1 MWRTVQFFV
10 RKGGK
15 QAAKINVDNIRQPSL
30 SRNNITGPEHVNKK
44 MEEKRSSGKWKGNHS
59 RRQYDLKSR
68 VKGKKKESD
77 IRIPLISTNINQQI
91 ISNPSRQTTSNMDE
105 NEVSVCQTN

>member
-15 QAAKINVDNIRQPSL
+15 QAAKINADNIRQPSL
-30 SRNNITGPEHVNKK
+30 SRNNITGPEHVNKN

-77 IRIPLISTNINQQI
+77 TRIPLISTNINQQI

>member
-15 QAAKINVDNIRQPSL
+15 QAAKSNVDNIRQPSL
-30 SRNNITGPEHVNKK
+30 TRNNITGPEHVNKN

-59 RRQYDLKSR
+59 RRQCNLKSR
-68 VKGKKKESD
+68 VKGKKKS
-77 IRIPLISTNINQQI
+77 
-91 ISNPSRQTTSNMDE
+91 QTCRSH
-105 NEVSVCQTN
+105 